1 MTMPVR
7 RIAVLG
13 NHTPRQCGIAAFTED
28 LAQALADGSPEVDV
42 VVAAMNDGRSY
53 AYPARVRLTIEQDDL
68 GAYEA
73 AADDLNAGGI
83 DVLSVQHEFGIFGGP
98 AGSYLLTLL
107 RRVRAPVVTT
117 LHTVL
122 EQFTAEQLAVVE
134 ELALL
139 SAKIVVMSERAVRFL
154 VAQGVPREKVV
165 FIHHGVHVTDAD
177 RDAEKARLGLP
188 GRTLIL
194 TFGLLSP
201 NKGIETAIRALPG
214 LVQDFPDVTYLV
226 LGATHPNVRA
236 HQGEAY
242 REELVR
248 LAADLGVAAHV
259 RFDDKFVDRDELTRC
274 LAAADIYLIPYPKQE
289 QITSGTL
296 AYAVGN
302 GKAVVSTPFW
312 HAEELLADGRGVL
325 VPFHEPMAFGSA
337 LRRLLG
343 SPQRRAEMERRAR
356 AFGGQMRWPEV
367 ARAYAVLFDAA
378 RQARPRL
385 PPVRLPAPT
394 LDHVAAMVDGTGMFQ
409 HTVMAVPNLSEGYTT
424 DDNARALHLAVL
436 ADQDPH
442 APAIVRRTL
451 SFLHHA
457 LNPAT
462 GRFRNFMA
470 YDRRWLDEHGGEN
483 AQARAVRALVA
494 AAHRLDGA
502 LGRTAHELLRRSW
515 PALEDLVHP
524 RAQALALI
532 ALAERAEN
540 EACDPAWTA
549 LADRYARN
557 LLRLY
562 GETATPVWPWFEDR
576 LSYSNAKL
584 PHGLIAYGRVFNH
597 RQAVATGLSAL
608 RWLEGQQT
616 APNGGFQP
624 IGSERPYRAGEARPL
639 WDGQPIEV
647 YATVSADLEAHR
659 ATGDAAWLAG
669 ARRALEWLLG
679 RNANEAS
686 LHDVETQGCRDGLE
700 RDGMNENQGAE
711 STLALWL
718 STVEYSRAAQLSV
731 PRRAADT
738 SHDAIRLK
746 V

>member
-1 MTMPVR
+1 MPVR

-13 NHTPRQCGIAAFTED
+13 NHTPRQCGIATFTED
-28 LAQALADGSPEVDV
+28 LAQALAENRPEVDV
-42 VVAAMNDGRSY
+42 VVAAINDGQIY
-53 AYPARVRLTIEQDDL
+53 TYPARVQLTIEQADL
-68 GAYEA
+68 NAYKA
-73 AADDLNAGGI
+73 AADALNAREI

-107 RRVRAPVVTT
+107 RRVRAPIITT

-122 EQFTAEQLAVVE
+122 EQFTADQLAVIE
-134 ELALL
+134 ELTVL

-154 VAQGVPREKVV
+154 LAQGVPRDKVE
-165 FIHHGVHVTDAD
+165 FIHHGVHVADAS
-177 RDAEKARLGLP
+177 RDAEKLRLGLP

-214 LVQDFPDVTYLV
+214 VVLEFPDVTYLV

-236 HQGEAY
+236 HHGEAY
-242 REELVR
+242 RDELVR
-248 LAADLGVAAHV
+248 LAADLDVAAHV
-259 RFDDKFVDRDELTRC
+259 RFDDTFVDRDELTRC
-274 LAAADIYLIPYPKQE
+274 LAAADIYLIPYPKRE

-312 HAEELLADGRGVL
+312 HAEELLGSGRGVL
-325 VPFHEPMAFGSA
+325 VPFHEPAA
-337 LRRLLG
+337 LGASLRELLG
-343 SPQRRAEMERRAR
+343 RPDRRAAMERRTL
-356 AFGGQMRWPEV
+356 AFGEQMLWPNV
-367 ARAYAVLFDAA
+367 ARSYATLFDET
-378 RQARPRL
+378 RHIRPLQL
-385 PPVRLPAPT
+385 PPVRLPMLT
-394 LDHVAAMVDGTGMFQ
+394 LDHVAAMTDGTGMFQ
-409 HTVMAVPNLSEGYTT
+409 HAVITVPNLTEGYTT

-436 ADQDPH
+436 AMQDQH
-442 APAIVRRTL
+442 APIIVRRTL

-457 LNPAT
+457 LNPVS

-502 LGRTAHELLRRSW
+502 LGLTARELLRRSW
-515 PALEDLVHP
+515 PALEGLSHP
-524 RAQALALI
+524 RAQAIALI
-532 ALAERAEN
+532 ALAERAKY
-540 EACDPAWTA
+540 EALEPAWTT
-549 LADRYARN
+549 LADEYAGN

-562 GETATPVWPWFEDR
+562 GEVMTPAWPWFESY

-584 PHGLIAYGRVFNH
+584 PHGLIAYGHAFGRPH
-597 RQAVATGLSAL
+597 ALAVGLSTL
-608 RWLEGQQT
+608 HWLERQQT
-616 APNGGFQP
+616 APNGSFLP
-624 IGSERPYRAGEARPL
+624 IGSERPYHAGEARPL
-639 WDGQPIEV
+639 WDGQPVEV
-647 YATVSADLEAHR
+647 YATVAANMEAHR
-659 ATGDAAWLAG
+659 ATGDVIWLNG
-669 ARRALEWLLG
+669 ARRAFEWLLG
-679 RNANEAS
+679 RNSLAAP
-686 LHDVETQGCRDGLE
+686 LHDTETHGCRDGLH
-700 RDGMNENQGAE
+700 RNSLNANEGAE

-718 STVEYSRAAQLSV
+718 SAAEYYGAAQLSV
-731 PRRAADT
+731 QHVTAET